1 MKPDYDKIR
10 SASTLAGET
19 QRMTLDTNSLDHLM
33 SVLTDLY
40 SDPKLAVLR
49 EYSTNAY
56 DATVDAGSAEP
67 VRVTLPSSYSP
78 NLVIQDFGIGMNTDE
93 ILHVYSQYGNSTK
106 RESDEVTGMLGVGCK
121 SGLTY
126 TNSFIVTTVKNGVKT
141 VANVTKNTDNIGE
154 IQIIDTAS
162 SNDRNGTTIQIPVR
176 ANDVSAFSDLAD
188 TFFSYWTPGTVL
200 VDGEAPTFWNADGE
214 FTKVHSDNEVYYKQ
228 HNANWWSGN
237 AYLVMGNVTYPL
249 NISHEMRAA
258 DIVVFAPIGS
268 VNFAPS
274 REELSYRGKTDRYV
288 ESVANVI
295 SNEIIYLIDNAMND
309 ATSKPEAMNI
319 ANRLRKAPW
328 FSGGVGFTYNGEP
341 VPDWPLG
348 KRQMNSVY
356 WSSAFGWNKKNAR
369 IDRDPWS
376 VPAEAIIIS
385 GVPSSLSAAHK
396 FGLRGKF
403 GNDQGFFFTNDPA
416 ILGNEW
422 LTVLDWKEL
431 RKELPKPTVT
441 TVASSGINIDR
452 TSRNYALVNSYGGFT
467 EEYYDA
473 TATANYFAFQPSTKP
488 MAYQLN
494 YAVSIGLTPIQVYKA
509 DFDEFAALP
518 NVYTKVDDYTEQVCD
533 SLTVEQWTALLLLD
547 IHRIN
552 VLAITESLD
561 TETAA
566 LVDLTVDRKV
576 WDAVRRDQNEE
587 AQKVANEIL
596 AKYPLL
602 NACSYLDLAPQLEY
616 VNALY
621 TTRKDS

>member
-49 EYSTNAY
+49 EYATNAY

-67 VRVTLPSSYSP
+67 VRVTLPSDYSP

-162 SNDRNGTTIQIPVR
+162 TNDRNGTTIQIPVR
-176 ANDVSAFSDLAD
+176 ANDVSTFADLAD

-200 VDGEAPTFWNADGE
+200 VDGEAPSFWNAAGE

-228 HNANWWSGN
+228 HSANWYRGT

-249 NISHEMRAA
+249 SIEHSMKAA

-288 ESVANVI
+288 ESIAKVI
-295 SNEIIYLIDNAMND
+295 ADEIAYLIENAMKD
-309 ATSKPEAMNI
+309 ATSKQEAMTI

-328 FSGGVGFTYNGEP
+328 MPNGITFHYNGEV
-341 VPDWPLG
+341 VPNWPLT
-348 KRQMNSVY
+348 KRQMGGVY
-356 WSSAFGWNKKNAR
+356 WSSSFAWNKKNAR

-376 VPAEAIIIS
+376 VPVEAIIIS
-385 GVPSSLSAAHK
+385 GKLASLSAAHK
-396 FGLRGKF
+396 FGLRAKF
-403 GNDQGFFFTNDPA
+403 GTDQGFFFTEDQA
-416 ILGNEW
+416 VTGNEW

-431 RKELPKPTVT
+431 RKELPKPTIT
-441 TVASSGINIDR
+441 TVASSGIAIDR
-452 TSRNYALVNSYGGFT
+452 TTRNYALVNSYGGFT
-467 EEYYDA
+467 GDYYDA
-473 TATANYFAFQPSTKP
+473 TATANYLAFQPSNKP
-488 MAYQLN
+488 QQYSLN
-494 YAVSIGLTPIQVYKA
+494 YAVSIGLTPIQIYKA
-509 DFDEFAALP
+509 DFDEFIALP
-518 NVYTKVDDYTEQVCD
+518 NVYTDIDTYSKQVCD
-533 SLTVEQWTALLLLD
+533 SLTIEQHTTLLLRES
-547 IHRIN
+547 HRIN
-552 VLAITESLD
+552 LLAITESLD

-566 LVDLTVDRKV
+566 LVDLTVDQKV
-576 WDAVRRDQNEE
+576 WEAVRRDKNEE
-587 AQKVANEIL
+587 AVKVANEIV

-602 NACSYLDLAPQLEY
+602 NPASYSPLDQQIEY